1 MRKKAFAAGL
11 MAVCIL
17 STLCSCGGQERRAEI
32 TDEGIVL
39 YNTDDAPDAN
49 NYTAYVNKELTLVMN
64 ILRTH
69 MTTAENIINGKA
81 LAADESKNL
90 TGDID
95 LVEEAV
101 ESVETMNPPLDYE
114 DDREAILTK
123 LANALDTLTSY
134 QEALDDGESDSLQNF
149 IDLMESDYSA
159 LSGSFNILWE

>member
-1 MRKKAFAAGL
+1 

-90 TGDID
+90 TGDVD

-101 ESVETMNPPLDYE
+101 KSVETMNPPLDYE

-123 LANALDTLTSY
+123 LTNALDTLTSY
-134 QEALDDGESDSLQNF
+134 QEALDDGESDSLQAF

>member
-1 MRKKAFAAGL
+1 MHKKTLTAGL

-17 STLCSCGGQERRAEI
+17 FTLCSCGGQERRAEI
-32 TDEGIVL
+32 AEDGIVL

-49 NYTAYVNKELTLVMN
+49 NYTTYINKELTLVMN

-69 MTTAENIINGKA
+69 MTTAEDIVNDKA
-81 LAADESKNL
+81 LAADELKNL
-90 TGDID
+90 AGDID

-101 ESVETMNPPLDYE
+101 ESVETINPPLDYE

-134 QEALDDGESDSLQNF
+134 QETLDDGGTDSLQDF
-149 IDLMESDYSA
+149 IDLMESDYAA
-159 LSGSFNILWE
+159 LSGSFNLFWE